1 MLLYDELHHR
11 KHRGGF
17 VYVPCAV
24 RSIQQ
29 RQSRAHTENRSQN
42 PSQSRHERRCDDTGD
57 TSDQKHPKH
66 QLRYLDMTDG
76 GIRRSEII
84 TVTIHYTIGVQ
95 PAGTSEIARSTTLR
109 SVISERALIQIL
121 NRKQR
126 LLLTALRMLFKKRF
140 ALRECSTACKSSACE
155 LANSAHAASKSSA
168 FEEAPSPPFGEAFG
182 RSSSALLLLRSVIL
196 ITVNQADGHPLGGS

>member
-1 MLLYDELHHR
+1 MLLY
-11 KHRGGF
+11 
-17 VYVPCAV
+17 AS
-24 RSIQQ
+24 SIIENIAAGLCMSLVLYD
-29 RQSRAHTENRSQN
+29 QSCSANQRAHAENRSQN

-126 LLLTALRMLFKKRF
+126 LLSRRCACFSKRF

-168 FEEAPSPPFGEAFG
+168 FEEAPSPPFGAAFG

-196 ITVNQADGHPLGGS
+196 ITVIKRMAIR

>member
-1 MLLYDELHHR
+1 MLLY
-11 KHRGGF
+11 
-17 VYVPCAV
+17 AS
-24 RSIQQ
+24 SIIENIAAGLCMSLVLYD
-29 RQSRAHTENRSQN
+29 QSSSANQRAHTENRSQN
-42 PSQSRHERRCDDTGD
+42 PSQSRHECRCDDTGD

-126 LLLTALRMLFKKRF
+126 LLL
-140 ALRECSTACKSSACE
+140 SACE

-168 FEEAPSPPFGEAFG
+168 FEEAPSPPFGAAFG

-196 ITVNQADGHPLGGS
+196 ITVIKRMAIR

>member
-1 MLLYDELHHR
+1 MLLY
-11 KHRGGF
+11 
-17 VYVPCAV
+17 AS
-24 RSIQQ
+24 SIIENIAAGLCMSLVLYD
-29 RQSRAHTENRSQN
+29 QSCSANQRAHAENRSQN

-84 TVTIHYTIGVQ
+84 AVTIHYTIGVQ

-126 LLLTALRMLFKKRF
+126 LLLTALRMLFKTFR
-140 ALRECSTACKSSACE
+140 ATRMLHGLQIVGMRTCE
-155 LANSAHAASKSSA
+155 
-168 FEEAPSPPFGEAFG
+168 FSPCGIQIV
-182 RSSSALLLLRSVIL
+182 RI
-196 ITVNQADGHPLGGS
+196 

>member
-1 MLLYDELHHR
+1 MSLVLYD
-11 KHRGGF
+11 
-17 VYVPCAV
+17 
-24 RSIQQ
+24 
-29 RQSRAHTENRSQN
+29 QSSSANQRAHTENRSQN
-42 PSQSRHERRCDDTGD
+42 PSQSRHECRCDDTGD

-126 LLLTALRMLFKKRF
+126 LLLTALRMFFKT
-140 ALRECSTACKSSACE
+140 LRECSTACKSSACE

-168 FEEAPSPPFGEAFG
+168 FEEAPSPPFGAAFG

-196 ITVNQADGHPLGGS
+196 ITVIKRMAIR

>member
-1 MLLYDELHHR
+1 MLLY
-11 KHRGGF
+11 
-17 VYVPCAV
+17 AS
-24 RSIQQ
+24 SIIENIAAGLCMSLVLYD
-29 RQSRAHTENRSQN
+29 QSSSANQRAHTENRSQN
-42 PSQSRHERRCDDTGD
+42 PSQSRHECRCDDTGD

-84 TVTIHYTIGVQ
+84 AVTIHYTIGVQ

-126 LLLTALRMLFKKRF
+126 LLLTALRMLFKTFRVTRM
-140 ALRECSTACKSSACE
+140 LHGLQIVGMRTCE
-155 LANSAHAASKSSA
+155 
-168 FEEAPSPPFGEAFG
+168 FSPCGIQIV
-182 RSSSALLLLRSVIL
+182 RI
-196 ITVNQADGHPLGGS
+196 